1 MRWFPWSPQEGWG
14 EGREDGP
21 CPTHPSFQAQARAEQ
36 GARGRVPPPCP
47 ALLLPRFR
55 QQSSSRVH
63 GLESVGVWRDT
74 CRLAGGPWLLEKL
87 QPRVHLPSWVETR
100 ASRSQKRHPRS
111 LHPPDLVH
119 RAWPSSLDRPMLVN
133 REFCEKGSGQL
144 HATEH
149 GSSAFRGQGRLR
161 SYEFCTTCRVA
172 TAPRQ
177 SKVKIPPEGH
187 RGHFM
192 LEHLLSYTHGSQD
205 LSSVSLS
212 MNSNHVFQNV
222 IFYNAYDVGTEAGMG

>member
-1 MRWFPWSPQEGWG
+1 MAVLPNHRLVFL
-14 EGREDGP
+14 
-21 CPTHPSFQAQARAEQ
+21 AE
-36 GARGRVPPPCP
+36 
-47 ALLLPRFR
+47 
-55 QQSSSRVH
+55 
-63 GLESVGVWRDT
+63 
-74 CRLAGGPWLLEKL
+74 LA
-87 QPRVHLPSWVETR
+87 

-177 SKVKIPPEGH
+177 SKVKIPPEGNLQKGCLTCMCLQFIEKAH
-187 RGHFM
+187 SDRVCTWRGARDDPAGH
-192 LEHLLSYTHGSQD
+192 LE
-205 LSSVSLS
+205 
-212 MNSNHVFQNV
+212 
-222 IFYNAYDVGTEAGMG
+222 

>member
-1 MRWFPWSPQEGWG
+1 MAVLPNHRLVFL
-14 EGREDGP
+14 
-21 CPTHPSFQAQARAEQ
+21 AE
-36 GARGRVPPPCP
+36 
-47 ALLLPRFR
+47 
-55 QQSSSRVH
+55 
-63 GLESVGVWRDT
+63 
-74 CRLAGGPWLLEKL
+74 LA
-87 QPRVHLPSWVETR
+87 